1 MSIVDEFFAR
11 GYKKINY
18 NFLIS
23 LMRAGHIST
32 NFALTGRGIQG
43 MICTHHASSGLYAY
57 PTISSTKF

>member
-32 NFALTGRGIQG
+32 NFPLTGRGIQG
-43 MICTHHASSGLYAY
+43 MLFLNKSTHNQIH
-57 PTISSTKF
+57 

>member
-32 NFALTGRGIQG
+32 NFPLTGRGIQG
-43 MICTHHASSGLYAY
+43 MIFTHHASSGLYAY
-57 PTISSTKF
+57 PTI